1 MSISIA
7 LQGCAVQLRY
17 LLICTIA
24 LGLTA
29 CGEGKDAT
37 AGYQGKPDIHAWDS
51 PEAGGAK
58 TEWMR
63 QIETRTLNQNEYTRA
78 R

>member
-1 MSISIA
+1 MLRRYA
-7 LQGCAVQLRY
+7 LRGV
-17 LLICTIA
+17 LLCVIA
-24 LGLTA
+24 LGLA
-29 CGEGKDAT
+29 GCGKDEDAT

-63 QIETRTLNQNEYTRA
+63 RIETRTLGQNEYTRT

>member
-1 MSISIA
+1 
-7 LQGCAVQLRY
+7 
-17 LLICTIA
+17 LICAIA
-24 LGLTA
+24 LGLAA
-29 CGEGKDAT
+29 CGDGKNSV

>member
-1 MSISIA
+1 MLRRYA
-7 LQGCAVQLRY
+7 FRAVLF
-17 LLICTIA
+17 CVIA
-24 LGLTA
+24 LGLA
-29 CGEGKDAT
+29 GCGKDQDAA

>member
-1 MSISIA
+1 MLRRYA
-7 LQGCAVQLRY
+7 FHAVLF
-17 LLICTIA
+17 CVIA
-24 LGLTA
+24 LGLA
-29 CGEGKDAT
+29 GCGKDQDAT

-63 QIETRTLNQNEYTRA
+63 QIETRTLNQNEYARA

>member
-1 MSISIA
+1 MLRRYA
-7 LQGCAVQLRY
+7 LRGVLLCA
-17 LLICTIA
+17 IA
-24 LGLTA
+24 LGLA
-29 CGEGKDAT
+29 GCGKDEDVT